1 METITQDFIK
11 ATAAAIQ
18 QAENITILSHKNPDG
33 DAIGSGL
40 ALYHFFKNLGKN
52 AHQTKI
58 YWKGSKPTGEHNG
71 LIKLKDGGK
80 FIVNDD
86 KLVGGEFVI
95 DMNSIVDTDIED
107 EKMNAKLVGHLKSED
122 FFYVDSFPEAK
133 FVITKVSDLKGDAEF
148 TNQIDGN
155 LTIKGI
161 TKGISFKA
169 NVKIHN
175 GIVSAT
181 SEEFVLDRTQWNVNY
196 GSKSVFKELQDKFIN
211 DEFSL
216 VIDAHSM

>member
-1 METITQDFIK
+1 MKKLIYGIFALTLMAGAACNQSSSGNKTN
-11 ATAAAIQ
+11 ATSAHQMNEMTGNELMAC
-18 QAENITILSHKNPDG
+18 S
-33 DAIGSGL
+33 
-40 ALYHFFKNLGKN
+40 
-52 AHQTKI
+52 HQTKI

-80 FIVNDD
+80 FIVDGD
-86 KLVGGEFVI
+86 KLIGGEFVI
-95 DMNSIVDTDIED
+95 DMNSILDMDLED
-107 EKMNAKLVGHLKSED
+107 EKMNAKLVNHLKSED

-133 FVITKVSDLKGDAEF
+133 FVITKVADLKGNPEF
-148 TNQIDGN
+148 THQIDGN

-216 VIDAHSM
+216 LIDAHSM